1 MPVCLVA
8 AAPAAGLAA
17 DAYLPVAPKL
27 TGEPIQYLDRLYQD
41 AFIDHEGRA
50 WFLVCGIGLGEAA
63 RDAAFDH
70 LVCPDLPGKVIEI
83 PVNNIPLGF
92 DSKGRFWDVTRYGL
106 GCTDAAT
113 GEFSERDVAPG
124 KSPDQLAK
132 PHPSQPDFKPGFARV
147 MLEHSSGRLYFID
160 SYGLHVLDGGTW
172 SYQLFDPAPTWLAV
186 RGDPV
191 KIAECPD
198 GNVAVW
204 GKVGLWTHDGKSWRR
219 HSSQPYELAPLA
231 DGQSL
236 VMIEANSMGRVC
248 RLRLKDDKPATVP
261 SPDPLTAR
269 WPGFK
274 HILTLPR
281 GVSLIDGYDT
291 SLSRH
296 VLAMLTPAGESVAL
310 PPDTELRFEHRNVP
324 RPAGRLPDGRVV
336 LPTRPLYT
344 WDGQKVAP
352 LLANPLAVSGACF
365 GCDKS
370 GRVII
375 SADDQ
380 AVDYSFLRLAVISP
394 RVLTAPPS
402 LPVEMFGFVESAMLD
417 SAGQVWAKFG
427 NQAFLSRFE
436 HGHWLHFPPPGGLAE
451 KQKYTP
457 YRPMMVQPL
466 ANGCLVT
473 LTTEGACF
481 FDGQQWT
488 ARKTLWALVEANA
501 DRLRKIIDNRPAS
514 ETGRAV
520 LGLDAAGRIWATDL
534 PPFADSLPETAHVY
548 DANEWT
554 ALECQFL
561 LSPDG
566 TQCVRRNRYSTA
578 IFDTKSWPMKE
589 ITAVPRECEK
599 FSFPAVHFD
608 RDMRFIAQELF
619 GGAAYRWDPAGWKKL
634 PVSGHCALAD
644 SAGRLWFVGAYH
656 EMKLVDARGGAGPAY
671 NHPAM
676 VRGPVVEQSPG
687 VYWCPASD
695 GLTKFKVV
703 ESGGKCILSVERKY
717 PDLVP
722 RGHVRGAFLD
732 GEGWLWIVADRIARV
747 HVPPAE
753 KGAE

>member
-1 MPVCLVA
+1 LVA

-296 VLAMLTPAGESVAL
+296 VLADMQRRWADPNGNRWKLGGEQTSREMCELFHMDPRRSSLYQWLKGRRGPGDLPYAGYQAATQPATAPAGAA
-310 PPDTELRFEHRNVP
+310 
-324 RPAGRLPDGRVV
+324 PAGA
-336 LPTRPLYT
+336 
-344 WDGQKVAP
+344 AP
-352 LLANPLAVSGACF
+352 
-365 GCDKS
+365 
-370 GRVII
+370 
-375 SADDQ
+375 
-380 AVDYSFLRLAVISP
+380 
-394 RVLTAPPS
+394 
-402 LPVEMFGFVESAMLD
+402 
-417 SAGQVWAKFG
+417 
-427 NQAFLSRFE
+427 
-436 HGHWLHFPPPGGLAE
+436 
-451 KQKYTP
+451 
-457 YRPMMVQPL
+457 
-466 ANGCLVT
+466 
-473 LTTEGACF
+473 
-481 FDGQQWT
+481 
-488 ARKTLWALVEANA
+488 AR
-501 DRLRKIIDNRPAS
+501 R
-514 ETGRAV
+514 
-520 LGLDAAGRIWATDL
+520 
-534 PPFADSLPETAHVY
+534 
-548 DANEWT
+548 
-554 ALECQFL
+554 
-561 LSPDG
+561 
-566 TQCVRRNRYSTA
+566 
-578 IFDTKSWPMKE
+578 
-589 ITAVPRECEK
+589 
-599 FSFPAVHFD
+599 
-608 RDMRFIAQELF
+608 
-619 GGAAYRWDPAGWKKL
+619 
-634 PVSGHCALAD
+634 
-644 SAGRLWFVGAYH
+644 
-656 EMKLVDARGGAGPAY
+656 
-671 NHPAM
+671 
-676 VRGPVVEQSPG
+676 
-687 VYWCPASD
+687 
-695 GLTKFKVV
+695 
-703 ESGGKCILSVERKY
+703 
-717 PDLVP
+717 
-722 RGHVRGAFLD
+722 
-732 GEGWLWIVADRIARV
+732 
-747 HVPPAE
+747 
-753 KGAE
+753 